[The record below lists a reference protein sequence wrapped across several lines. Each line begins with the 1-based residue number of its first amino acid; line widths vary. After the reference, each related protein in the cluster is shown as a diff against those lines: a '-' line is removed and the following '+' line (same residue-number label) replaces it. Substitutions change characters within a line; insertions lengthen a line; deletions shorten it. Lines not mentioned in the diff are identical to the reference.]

1 MVGKNLEHKTDA
13 GAIAL
18 NLLSCEDVKVAVD
31 SMKKDVEYF
40 DPTAVSEI
48 FLVEKMLEK
57 PIAELLVN
65 VRTDPQF
72 GMAMTLAAGGILTE
86 LLADAVTILLPTN
99 RNDLENALKSLKIS
113 KLFDGFR
120 GGEMIDTEQLVTA
133 LLNLVVGV
141 MNPAIGIKEIEIN
154 PLFVYKEKVCAVDV
168 LMRIATGTSGA
179 VNNK

>member
-1 MVGKNLEHKTDA
+1 
-13 GAIAL
+13 
-18 NLLSCEDVKVAVD
+18 
-31 SMKKDVEYF
+31 MKKDVEHF
-40 DPTAVSEI
+40 DPAAVSEK
-48 FLVEKMLEK
+48 FLVEKMLER

-133 LLNLVVGV
+133 LLNLVEGV

-168 LMRIATGTSGA
+168 LMRIATVTSGA
-179 VNNK
+179 VSSK